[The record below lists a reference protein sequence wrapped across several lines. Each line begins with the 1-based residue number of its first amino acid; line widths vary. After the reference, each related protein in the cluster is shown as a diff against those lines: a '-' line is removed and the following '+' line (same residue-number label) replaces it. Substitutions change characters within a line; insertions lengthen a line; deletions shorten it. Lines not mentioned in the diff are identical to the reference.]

1 MRSPVR
7 QRSLSVLL
15 PGAEGTARVERR
27 VRQLLPRLRPGDVAV
42 LDQLDL
48 DRATAQALIAAGV
61 VAVVDAS
68 PLISGRYPNLG
79 PAVLAAAG
87 IVLVDSV
94 GPAGLA
100 AIADGRRVRVH
111 DGVVYDGETELA
123 SGRALDDDA
132 VAAEMEL
139 ARGGLVTQLQAF
151 THNSSEFLR
160 REQDLLL
167 HGTGLPRLST
177 RIVGRPVVVVGGGED
192 LGSEIEAVR
201 TFAREQHP
209 VLIAVGAGAEALHA
223 AHLKPHV
230 IVLEADAADHELPRA
245 ATLKAARDVVVRIPP
260 GAGRAGLERIERL
273 GVRPLRLETGAA
285 AEDAALVLADAAD
298 PTVVVAVGMH
308 AGLSELLDSQRPG
321 LAGAYLARLRV
332 GSRLVDAAA
341 VPHLYSGRVR
351 PWHLLLVMLAG
362 LVALA
367 AAIAVTPVGQDWLD
381 QLPGA
386 LSDLRHDLSGLF
398 T

>member
-15 PGAEGTARVERR
+15 PGVEGTARVERR
-27 VRQLLPRLRPGDVAV
+27 VRQLLPRLRAGDVAV

-48 DRATAQALIAAGV
+48 DRTTAQALVDAGV

-68 PLISGRYPNLG
+68 PMISGRYPNLG
-79 PAVLAAAG
+79 PATLAAAG
-87 IVLVDSV
+87 VVLVDSI
-94 GPAGLA
+94 GAAGLT
-100 AIADGRRVRVH
+100 AIADGRRARVH
-111 DGVVYDGETELA
+111 DGVVYDGETVLA
-123 SGRALDDDA
+123 TGRALDA
-132 VAAEMEL
+132 ASVADEMDL
-139 ARGGLVTQLQAF
+139 ARGGLVTQLQTF

-167 HGTGLPRLST
+167 HGTGLPRLAT
-177 RIVGRPVVVVGGGED
+177 RVAGRPVVVVAGGHD
-192 LGSEIEAVR
+192 HAVEIEAIR
-201 TFAREQHP
+201 TFAREQSP
-209 VLIAVGAGAEALHA
+209 VLIGVGAGAEALRT

-230 IVLEADAADHELPRA
+230 VVLEADAEDADLPRA
-245 ATLKAARDVVVRIPP
+245 ATLRAARDVVVRVAP
-260 GAGRAGLERIERL
+260 GAGDGGLERLERL

-298 PTVVVAVGMH
+298 PTVVIAVGMT
-308 AGLSELLDSQRPG
+308 AGLSELLDSRRPG

-332 GSRLVDAAA
+332 GSRLVDAEA

-362 LVALA
+362 LVALG
-367 AAIAVTPVGQDWLD
+367 AAISVTPVGQDWLD

-386 LSDLRHDLSGLF
+386 LTGLRHELSGLF